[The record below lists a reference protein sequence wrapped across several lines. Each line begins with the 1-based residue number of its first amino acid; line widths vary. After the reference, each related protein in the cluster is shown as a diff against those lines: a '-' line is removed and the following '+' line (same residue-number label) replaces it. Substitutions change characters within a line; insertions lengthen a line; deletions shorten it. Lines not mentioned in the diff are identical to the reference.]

1 MSKAS
6 TRPRPVRAA
15 PPAPR
20 RRQPDRSRK
29 VLPVVIGLAGAMALV
44 AVLIGLTLDP
54 SDTVSIQSQTGE
66 VRVAGEALT
75 PYTPGA
81 ADPSVGRP
89 IPELKGYTFDNQPL
103 TIRPAG
109 DAKVVI
115 FVAHWCNHCQAEV
128 PRIVDWLAAGRLAG
142 VHLVAVSSG
151 VDANAPNYP
160 PSEWLEGEDW
170 AIPTITD
177 DTDGTAA
184 QAFGLTGYPYFVAV
198 EADGTVAGRASG
210 ELPLQQLQALI
221 ALARG

>member
-20 RRQPDRSRK
+20 RRRPDRSRK
-29 VLPVVIGLAGAMALV
+29 VLPVVVGLAGAMALV
-44 AVLIGLTLDP
+44 AVLIGITLAP

-66 VRVAGEALT
+66 VRVAGAALT
-75 PYTPGA
+75 PYTAGA

-89 IPELKGYTFDNQPL
+89 IPELRGYTFDNQPL
-103 TIRPAG
+103 ALTPAG
-109 DAKVVI
+109 GAKIVI

-128 PRIVDWLAAGRLAG
+128 PRIVDWLAAGRLPD
-142 VHLVAVSSG
+142 VQLVAVSSG

-160 PSEWLEGEDW
+160 PSEWLEREDW

-198 EADGTVAGRASG
+198 KADGKVAARASG
-210 ELPLQQLQALI
+210 ELPLEQLQAMI
-221 ALARG
+221 ALASG